1 MPKKP
6 RYQLTKVNLPDS
18 GEVRIYFS
26 PKVSNALL
34 EVTEDMTVYK
44 GVRLGTLLEAAYS
57 QGRKDGARQ
66 VFEEAE
72 KSQQALRKLIP
83 HQNPGR
89 PKKKK

>member
-18 GEVRIYFS
+18 GEVKMYFS
-26 PKVSNALL
+26 PKVSHALT
-34 EVTEDMTVYK
+34 EVTEDMSIYK

-57 QGRKDGARQ
+57 QGLKDGARR
-66 VFEEAE
+66 VFEEVDSSLKAVQ
-72 KSQQALRKLIP
+72 KSIP

-89 PKKKK
+89 PKKK